1 MTRTVGRHLSLQWGV
16 GPNSAIDSGT
26 RERIREHKSSMEIC
40 SNPARS
46 LQRSDKLTSTTKDCT
61 SRKCLLSAFS
71 PSARTKGTNS
81 FEINRPPLS
90 CEITDRCSSF
100 YWDRAPSP

>member
-16 GPNSAIDSGT
+16 GPKSAIDSGT
-26 RERIREHKSSMEIC
+26 RERIHEYKSSMEIC

-46 LQRSDKLTSTTKDCT
+46 LQRGDKFTSTTKDCT

-71 PSARTKGTNS
+71 QAGGQRERKSRNQST
-81 FEINRPPLS
+81 
-90 CEITDRCSSF
+90 
-100 YWDRAPSP
+100 SPFL